1 MTDKLKSFLE
11 RHNYDKQLQM
21 KKIIEF
27 TKNWKHR
34 NLLHVVGGFLIGFT
48 FNLLLSW
55 YVSILIVFIV
65 ANYWEYSQ
73 KKHFGANYSIS
84 DILLTTL
91 GGVLAIFLV
100 HYLK

>member
-1 MTDKLKSFLE
+1 
-11 RHNYDKQLQM
+11 M

-34 NLLHVVGGFLIGFT
+34 NLLHVVGGFLMGVF
-48 FNLLLSW
+48 LSW
-55 YVSILIVFIV
+55 LFAWYISLVFIITF

-73 KKHFGANYSIS
+73 VKFYKAKYSIS

-91 GGVLAIFLV
+91 GGVLAILLIQK
-100 HYLK
+100 LK